1 MENLN
6 ILLLE
11 DDKLA
16 QKVMSTHLAGHT
28 IELAGDLKT
37 ALKKIE
43 NGRFDIGFFDL
54 MLGPDDDH
62 SGLKAIAAA
71 AAKGVYCVVVSSSD
85 SDETIDRA
93 YALGASDFYAKGNE
107 SSNVADILRKFL
119 QNRKAAGAKDIF
131 SSAFITSDPET
142 KAAASEALKYAPT
155 ELPILI
161 LGPSGTGKTSLA
173 KILHEHSGR
182 EGAFVSINCS
192 AYTEDL
198 LEAEMFGHRKG
209 AFTGAHEARK
219 GRLLEAHKGTLFL
232 DEIGTMSLTMQM
244 KLLKA
249 VEERSFYPLGSEK
262 PEHSEFRIIS
272 ATLEDPQALIAQ
284 GKMRFDLFQR
294 VHGYTINLKPL
305 ARRACDIAPLLQHFT
320 KGGRRL
326 SFTPEA
332 RVYMEN
338 YAWPGNVRV
347 RFDLF
352 QRVHG
357 YTINLK
363 PLARRACDIAP
374 LLQHFTKGGRRLS
387 FTPEARVYMENYA
400 WPGNVRELKKFVD
413 LVSGGSQGRVDITAV
428 QKHLKN
434 RDAARPAPA
443 QDGGL
448 YAYALA
454 NGLEAALEKV
464 SGEIITRNLR
474 ENEGKKTKTMA
485 DLKIST
491 RLLYST
497 LKKLGIEPEGE
508 KK

>member
-1 MENLN
+1 MEKLD
-6 ILLLE
+6 ILVLE

-16 QKVMSTHLAGHT
+16 QKVMSAHLAGQN
-28 IELAGDLKT
+28 IDLAGDLKT

-43 NGRFDIGFFDL
+43 SGKYDIGFFDL
-54 MLGPDDDH
+54 MLGPDDDY

-71 AAKGVYCVVVSSSD
+71 AARGIHCVVVSSSD
-85 SDETIDRA
+85 SEEIIDQA
-93 YALGASDFYAKGNE
+93 YTLGANDFYAKGNE
-107 SSNVADILRKFL
+107 ESNVADILRKYL

-131 SSAFITSDPET
+131 SSSFITCDPET
-142 KAAASEALKYAPT
+142 RAAAAEALKYAPT

-198 LEAEMFGHRKG
+198 LEAEMFGHKKG
-209 AFTGAHEARK
+209 AFTGAHETRK

-232 DEIGTMSLTMQM
+232 DEIGTMSLGMQT

-249 VEERSFYPLGSEK
+249 IEERSFYPLGSEK

-294 VHGYTINLKPL
+294 IHGYTINLKPL
-305 ARRACDIAPLLQHFT
+305 TRRTGDITPLVQHFT

-326 SFTPEA
+326 AFTPEA
-332 RVYMEN
+332 RAYMEN
-338 YAWPGNVRV
+338 Y
-347 RFDLF
+347 
-352 QRVHG
+352 
-357 YTINLK
+357 
-363 PLARRACDIAP
+363 
-374 LLQHFTKGGRRLS
+374 S
-387 FTPEARVYMENYA
+387 

-413 LVSGGSQGRVDITAV
+413 LISSGPEGRADLAAV
-428 QKHLKN
+428 QKHLKG
-434 RDAARPAPA
+434 REGSQPAPSH
-443 QDGGL
+443 DGDL

-464 SGEIITRNLR
+464 SSEIINRNLK
-474 ENEGKKTKTMA
+474 ENEGKRTKTMA

-491 RLLYST
+491 RLLYSA
-497 LKKLGIEPEGE
+497 LKRQGPEEG

>member
-1 MENLN
+1 MEKLN
-6 ILLLE
+6 ILVLE

-16 QKVMSTHLAGHT
+16 QKVMAVHLAGHNVD
-28 IELAGDLKT
+28 LAGDLST

-43 NGRFDIGFFDL
+43 GAKYDLGFFDL

-71 AAKGVYCVVVSSSD
+71 AARGVHCVVVSSSD
-85 SDETIDRA
+85 SEEIIDRA
-93 YALGASDFYAKGNE
+93 YALGANDFYAKGNE
-107 SSNVADILRKFL
+107 ESNVADILRKFL
-119 QNRKAAGAKDIF
+119 QNRKAAGAGDIF
-131 SSAFITSDPET
+131 SSAFITCDPET
-142 KAAASEALKYAPT
+142 RAAAAEALKYAPT
-155 ELPILI
+155 ELPLLI

-173 KILHEHSGR
+173 KLLHEHSGR
-182 EGAFVSINCS
+182 GGAFVSINCS

-198 LEAEMFGHRKG
+198 LEAEMFGHTKG

-232 DEIGTMSLTMQM
+232 DEIGTMSLGMQM

-249 VEERSFYPLGSEK
+249 IEERSFYPLGSEK
-262 PEHSEFRIIS
+262 TERSEFRVIS

-284 GKMRFDLFQR
+284 GKLRFDLFQR

-305 ARRACDIAPLLQHFT
+305 TRRACDIAPLVQHFT
-320 KGGRRL
+320 RGGRRL
-326 SFTPEA
+326 AFTPEA
-332 RVYMEN
+332 RAYLEN
-338 YAWPGNVRV
+338 Y
-347 RFDLF
+347 
-352 QRVHG
+352 
-357 YTINLK
+357 
-363 PLARRACDIAP
+363 
-374 LLQHFTKGGRRLS
+374 S
-387 FTPEARVYMENYA
+387 

-413 LVSGGSQGRVDITAV
+413 LVSCGPEGRVDISAV
-428 QKHLKN
+428 KKHLKG
-434 RDAARPAPA
+434 REAGQPAPER
-443 QDGGL
+443 DGAL

-464 SGEIITRNLR
+464 AGEIITRNLK

-497 LKKLGIEPEGE
+497 LKKLAPEEE

>member
-1 MENLN
+1 MEKLN
-6 ILLLE
+6 ILVLE

-16 QKVMSTHLAGHT
+16 QKVMSAHLAGHN
-28 IELAGDLKT
+28 IELSGDLNT

-43 NGRFDIGFFDL
+43 NGRYDIGFFDL

-338 YAWPGNVRV
+338 YAWPGNVR
-347 RFDLF
+347 
-352 QRVHG
+352 
-357 YTINLK
+357 
-363 PLARRACDIAP
+363 
-374 LLQHFTKGGRRLS
+374 
-387 FTPEARVYMENYA
+387 
-400 WPGNVRELKKFVD
+400 ELKKFVD

>member
-1 MENLN
+1 MEKLN
-6 ILLLE
+6 ILVLE

-16 QKVMSTHLAGHT
+16 QKVMAVHLAGHN
-28 IELAGDLKT
+28 IDLAGDLST

-43 NGRFDIGFFDL
+43 GAKYDLGFFDL
-54 MLGPDDDH
+54 MLGPDDDY

-71 AAKGVYCVVVSSSD
+71 AARGVHCVVVSSSD
-85 SDETIDRA
+85 SDEIIDRA
-93 YALGASDFYAKGNE
+93 YALGANDFYAKGNE
-107 SSNVADILRKFL
+107 ESNVADILRKFL
-119 QNRKAAGAKDIF
+119 QNRKAAGAGDIF
-131 SSAFITSDPET
+131 SSAFITCDPET

-155 ELPILI
+155 ELPLLI

-173 KILHEHSGR
+173 KLLHEHSGR

-198 LEAEMFGHRKG
+198 LEAEMFGHTKG

-232 DEIGTMSLTMQM
+232 DEIGTMSPGMQM

-249 VEERSFYPLGSEK
+249 IEERSFYPLGSEK
-262 PEHSEFRIIS
+262 TERSEFRVIS

-284 GKMRFDLFQR
+284 GKLRFDLFQR

-305 ARRACDIAPLLQHFT
+305 TRRACDIAPLVQHFT

-326 SFTPEA
+326 AFTPEA
-332 RVYMEN
+332 RAYLEN
-338 YAWPGNVRV
+338 Y
-347 RFDLF
+347 
-352 QRVHG
+352 
-357 YTINLK
+357 
-363 PLARRACDIAP
+363 
-374 LLQHFTKGGRRLS
+374 S
-387 FTPEARVYMENYA
+387 

-413 LVSGGSQGRVDITAV
+413 LVSCGPEGRVDISAV
-428 QKHLKN
+428 KKHLKG
-434 RDAARPAPA
+434 REAVQQSPA
-443 QDGGL
+443 QDGAL

-464 SGEIITRNLR
+464 AGEIITRNLR

-497 LKKLGIEPEGE
+497 LKRLAPEEE

>member
-1 MENLN
+1 MEKLN
-6 ILLLE
+6 ILVLE

-16 QKVMSTHLAGHT
+16 QKVMSAHLAGHNVD
-28 IELAGDLKT
+28 LAGDLKT

-43 NGRFDIGFFDL
+43 TVKYDIGFFDL
-54 MLGPDDDH
+54 MLGPDDDY

-71 AAKGVYCVVVSSSD
+71 AARNIYCVVVSSSD

-93 YALGASDFYAKGNE
+93 YGLGANDFYAKGNE
-107 SSNVADILRKFL
+107 ESNVADILRKFL

-131 SSAFITSDPET
+131 TSAFITSDPET
-142 KAAASEALKYAPT
+142 RAAAAEALKYAPT
-155 ELPILI
+155 ELPILV

-198 LEAEMFGHRKG
+198 LEAELFGHKKG
-209 AFTGAHEARK
+209 AFTGAHETRK
-219 GRLLEAHKGTLFL
+219 GRLLEAHNGTLFL
-232 DEIGTMSLTMQM
+232 DEIGTMSLGMQM

-249 VEERSFYPLGSEK
+249 IEERSFYPLGSEK
-262 PEHSEFRIIS
+262 PERSEFRIIS
-272 ATLEDPQALIAQ
+272 ATLEDPQTLIAQ

-294 VHGYTINLKPL
+294 IHGYTINLKPL
-305 ARRACDIAPLLQHFT
+305 TRRACDIPPLVQHFT
-320 KGGRRL
+320 SGRRRL

-332 RVYMEN
+332 MAYM
-338 YAWPGNVRV
+338 G
-347 RFDLF
+347 D
-352 QRVHG
+352 
-357 YTINLK
+357 
-363 PLARRACDIAP
+363 
-374 LLQHFTKGGRRLS
+374 
-387 FTPEARVYMENYA
+387 YA

-413 LVSGGSQGRVDITAV
+413 LISSGSEGRVDINAV
-428 QKHLKN
+428 KKHLKG
-434 RDAARPAPA
+434 REGGQPAPIKE
-443 QDGGL
+443 DGL

-464 SGEIITRNLR
+464 SGEIIARNLR

-497 LKKLGIEPEGE
+497 VKKLGLEPEGE

>member
-1 MENLN
+1 MEKLN
-6 ILLLE
+6 ILVLE

-16 QKVMSTHLAGHT
+16 QKVMSAHLAGHN
-28 IELAGDLKT
+28 IELSGDLNT

-43 NGRFDIGFFDL
+43 NGRYDIGFFDL

-119 QNRKAAGAKDIF
+119 RNRKAAGAKDIF

-142 KAAASEALKYAPT
+142 RTAAAEALKYAPT

-338 YAWPGNVRV
+338 YAWPGNVR
-347 RFDLF
+347 
-352 QRVHG
+352 
-357 YTINLK
+357 
-363 PLARRACDIAP
+363 
-374 LLQHFTKGGRRLS
+374 
-387 FTPEARVYMENYA
+387 
-400 WPGNVRELKKFVD
+400 ELKKFVD

>member
-1 MENLN
+1 MEKLN
-6 ILLLE
+6 ILVLE

-16 QKVMSTHLAGHT
+16 QKVMAAHLAGHN
-28 IELAGDLKT
+28 IDLAGDLKT

-43 NGRFDIGFFDL
+43 NVKYDLGFFDL
-54 MLGPDDDH
+54 MLGPDDDY

-71 AAKGVYCVVVSSSD
+71 AARNIYCVVVSSSD

-93 YALGASDFYAKGNE
+93 YGLGANDFYAKGNE
-107 SSNVADILRKFL
+107 ESNVSDILRKFL
-119 QNRKAAGAKDIF
+119 QNRKAARAKDIF
-131 SSAFITSDPET
+131 TSAFITSDPKT
-142 KAAASEALKYAPT
+142 RAAASEALKYAPT
-155 ELPILI
+155 ELPILV

-198 LEAEMFGHRKG
+198 LEAELFGHKKG
-209 AFTGAHEARK
+209 AFTGAHETRK

-232 DEIGTMSLTMQM
+232 DEIGTMSLGMQM

-249 VEERSFYPLGSEK
+249 IEERSFYPLGSEK

-272 ATLEDPQALIAQ
+272 ATLEDPQTLIAQ
-284 GKMRFDLFQR
+284 GRMRFDLFQR
-294 VHGYTINLKPL
+294 IHGYTINLKPL
-305 ARRACDIAPLLQHFT
+305 TRRACDIAPLVQHFT
-320 KGGRRL
+320 SGRRRL

-332 RVYMEN
+332 MAYM
-338 YAWPGNVRV
+338 G
-347 RFDLF
+347 
-352 QRVHG
+352 
-357 YTINLK
+357 
-363 PLARRACDIAP
+363 
-374 LLQHFTKGGRRLS
+374 
-387 FTPEARVYMENYA
+387 NYA

-413 LVSGGSQGRVDITAV
+413 LLSSGSEGRVDINAV
-428 QKHLKN
+428 KKHLKG
-434 RDAARPAPA
+434 RDGGQPAPIKE
-443 QDGGL
+443 DGL

-464 SGEIITRNLR
+464 SGEIIARNLR
-474 ENEGKKTKTMA
+474 ENEGKKTKTLA

-497 LKKLGIEPEGE
+497 IKRLGLEPEGE

>member
-1 MENLN
+1 MEKLN
-6 ILLLE
+6 ILVLE

-16 QKVMSTHLAGHT
+16 QKVMSAHLAGHN
-28 IELAGDLKT
+28 IDLAGDLKT

-43 NGRFDIGFFDL
+43 SVKYDIGFFDL
-54 MLGPDDDH
+54 MLGPDDDY

-71 AAKGVYCVVVSSSD
+71 AARGVFCVVVSSSD

-93 YALGASDFYAKGNE
+93 YALGANDFYAKGNE
-107 SSNVADILRKFL
+107 ESNVADILRKFI

-131 SSAFITSDPET
+131 SSAFITCDPET

-198 LEAEMFGHRKG
+198 LEAEMFGHKKG
-209 AFTGAHEARK
+209 AFTGAHETRK

-232 DEIGTMSLTMQM
+232 DEIGTMSLGMQM

-249 VEERSFYPLGSEK
+249 IEERSFYPLGSEK

-272 ATLEDPQALIAQ
+272 ATLEDPQTLIAQ

-305 ARRACDIAPLLQHFT
+305 SRRACDIAPLVQHFT
-320 KGGRRL
+320 SGRRRL

-332 RVYMEN
+332 RAYMET
-338 YAWPGNVRV
+338 YSW
-347 RFDLF
+347 
-352 QRVHG
+352 
-357 YTINLK
+357 T
-363 PLARRACDIAP
+363 
-374 LLQHFTKGGRRLS
+374 
-387 FTPEARVYMENYA
+387 
-400 WPGNVRELKKFVD
+400 GNVRELKKFVD
-413 LVSGGSQGRVDITAV
+413 LVSSGSEGRVDINTVA
-428 QKHLKN
+428 KHLKG
-434 RDAARPAPA
+434 REAAQPASA
-443 QDGGL
+443 GDGGL
-448 YAYALA
+448 YAYAMA
-454 NGLEAALEKV
+454 NGLEAALDKV

>member
-1 MENLN
+1 MEKLN
-6 ILLLE
+6 ILVLE

-16 QKVMSTHLAGHT
+16 QKVMAVHLAGHNVD
-28 IELAGDLKT
+28 LADDLKT
-37 ALKKIE
+37 SLKKIE
-43 NGRFDIGFFDL
+43 GAKYDLGFFDL
-54 MLGPDDDH
+54 MLGPDDDY

-71 AAKGVYCVVVSSSD
+71 AARGVHCVVVSSSD
-85 SDETIDRA
+85 SDEIIDRA
-93 YALGASDFYAKGNE
+93 YALGANDFYAKGNE
-107 SSNVADILRKFL
+107 ESNVADILRKFL
-119 QNRKAAGAKDIF
+119 QNRKAAGAGDIF
-131 SSAFITSDPET
+131 SSAFITCDPET

-155 ELPILI
+155 ELPLLI

-173 KILHEHSGR
+173 KLLHEHSGR

-198 LEAEMFGHRKG
+198 LEAEMFGHTKG

-232 DEIGTMSLTMQM
+232 DEIGTMSPGMQM

-249 VEERSFYPLGSEK
+249 IEERSFYPLGSEK
-262 PEHSEFRIIS
+262 TERSEFRVIS

-284 GKMRFDLFQR
+284 GKLRFDLFQR

-305 ARRACDIAPLLQHFT
+305 TRRACDIAPLVQHFT

-326 SFTPEA
+326 AFTPEA
-332 RVYMEN
+332 RAYLEN
-338 YAWPGNVRV
+338 Y
-347 RFDLF
+347 
-352 QRVHG
+352 
-357 YTINLK
+357 
-363 PLARRACDIAP
+363 
-374 LLQHFTKGGRRLS
+374 S
-387 FTPEARVYMENYA
+387 

-413 LVSGGSQGRVDITAV
+413 LVSCGPEGRVDISAV
-428 QKHLKN
+428 KKHLKG
-434 RDAARPAPA
+434 REAVQQSPA
-443 QDGGL
+443 QDGAL

-464 SGEIITRNLR
+464 AGEIITRNLR

-497 LKKLGIEPEGE
+497 LKRLAPEEE